1 LSPSRGDNGNI
12 CAMPSPTMISVF
24 LDRDGVINR
33 HPLVKPYV
41 TAPEE
46 LQLLP
51 CVPEAIRLLNE
62 AGHRAIVVTNQRG
75 ISLGLYDESDLER
88 IHRRMREEL
97 ARASAQVDAVY
108 HCPHDADSC
117 TCRKPDIGM
126 FLQAQQ
132 DFPGLRFTRSIVI
145 GDGASDLQAAT
156 RLACRTVL
164 IGAPGNATD
173 RELAAQHIV
182 PDFRCESLWEAVT
195 AFVLPTCRAWRLD

>member
-1 LSPSRGDNGNI
+1 
-12 CAMPSPTMISVF
+12 MPSLTMISVF

-33 HPLVKPYV
+33 RPLVKRYV

-51 CVPEAIRLLNE
+51 RVPEAIRLLNE

-75 ISLGLYDESDLER
+75 ISLGLYDERDLER

-97 ARASAQVDAVY
+97 ARGGAQVDAVY

-117 TCRKPDIGM
+117 TCRKPGIGM

-132 DFPGLRFTRSIVI
+132 DFPGLTFNRSIVI
-145 GDGASDLQAAT
+145 GDSACDLQAAT
-156 RLACRTVL
+156 RLSCRAVL
-164 IGAPGNATD
+164 IGASENAVD
-173 RELAAQHIV
+173 RELASQHII
-182 PDFRCESLWEAVT
+182 PDFRCGSLWEAVT
-195 AFVLPTCRAWRLD
+195 AFLLPAGGAWRSE